1 MVERDNELKGT
12 TFTISVLHLSDGN
25 PDRIRQLL
33 EAKVAQ
39 APQFFN
45 CAPLVLNV
53 ERLEAIPDFEQLREL
68 VESEDFVLVGITGA
82 RDEAMKTAAKAAG
95 LAVMVSGKSRKA
107 EPEPTPPAPEPKPV
121 EAAPVPPVPAPVE
134 ASKVHVGPVR
144 SGQQIYAAGTSL
156 VVLGV
161 HRDGGF
167 SEYAAVPAKNAWP
180 IPDDIPDKHAVMVEP
195 FTIAANVTGQANP
208 IEQDVAL
215 VYGAGPMGLVTVQ
228 ALKGVYKVKQVIVV
242 DRIDERLKMA
252 QRSGADWV
260 LNNGERS
267 LQAAL
272 DEKGIKPTLIIDAAC
287 HPSILQEAITL
298 ASPAAR
304 IVLMGFSSEPSH
316 IVQQGIT
323 GKELAIFSSRLNAN
337 KFPVVIDWLKKG
349 LIDPEKLI
357 THTFDYHHVTDALE
371 LFEKD
376 QRQCCKVLLTF
387 GQ

>member
-25 PDRIRQLL
+25 PARIRQLL

-156 VVLGV
+156 VVLGSV
-161 HRDGGF
+161 SPGA
-167 SEYAAVPAKNAWP
+167 EVIA
-180 IPDDIPDKHAVMVEP
+180 DDSIH
-195 FTIAANVTGQANP
+195 
-208 IEQDVAL
+208 
-215 VYGAGPMGLVTVQ
+215 VYGALRGRAIAGAKGNPKARIYCQQLQAELLSIAGTFQLSDALPAGLIQEPVHIRLDNEQ
-228 ALKGVYKVKQVIVV
+228 LRI
-242 DRIDERLKMA
+242 DRIK
-252 QRSGADWV
+252 
-260 LNNGERS
+260 
-267 LQAAL
+267 
-272 DEKGIKPTLIIDAAC
+272 
-287 HPSILQEAITL
+287 
-298 ASPAAR
+298 
-304 IVLMGFSSEPSH
+304 
-316 IVQQGIT
+316 
-323 GKELAIFSSRLNAN
+323 
-337 KFPVVIDWLKKG
+337 
-349 LIDPEKLI
+349 
-357 THTFDYHHVTDALE
+357 
-371 LFEKD
+371 
-376 QRQCCKVLLTF
+376 
-387 GQ
+387 

>member
-156 VVLGV
+156 VVLGSV
-161 HRDGGF
+161 SPGA
-167 SEYAAVPAKNAWP
+167 EVIA
-180 IPDDIPDKHAVMVEP
+180 DDSIH
-195 FTIAANVTGQANP
+195 
-208 IEQDVAL
+208 
-215 VYGAGPMGLVTVQ
+215 VYGALRGRAIAGAKGNPKARIYCQQLQ
-228 ALKGVYKVKQVIVV
+228 AELLSIAGTFQLSDALPAGVIQEPVHIRLDNEQLRI
-242 DRIDERLKMA
+242 DRIK
-252 QRSGADWV
+252 
-260 LNNGERS
+260 
-267 LQAAL
+267 
-272 DEKGIKPTLIIDAAC
+272 
-287 HPSILQEAITL
+287 
-298 ASPAAR
+298 
-304 IVLMGFSSEPSH
+304 
-316 IVQQGIT
+316 
-323 GKELAIFSSRLNAN
+323 
-337 KFPVVIDWLKKG
+337 
-349 LIDPEKLI
+349 
-357 THTFDYHHVTDALE
+357 
-371 LFEKD
+371 
-376 QRQCCKVLLTF
+376 
-387 GQ
+387 

>member
-25 PDRIRQLL
+25 PARIRQLL

-107 EPEPTPPAPEPKPV
+107 EPEPTPPVPEPKPV

-156 VVLGV
+156 VVLGSV
-161 HRDGGF
+161 SPGA
-167 SEYAAVPAKNAWP
+167 EVIA
-180 IPDDIPDKHAVMVEP
+180 DDSIH
-195 FTIAANVTGQANP
+195 
-208 IEQDVAL
+208 
-215 VYGAGPMGLVTVQ
+215 VYGALRGRAIAGAKGNPKARIYCQQLQ
-228 ALKGVYKVKQVIVV
+228 AELLSIAGTFQLSDALPAGVIQEPVHIRLDNEQLRI
-242 DRIDERLKMA
+242 DRIK
-252 QRSGADWV
+252 
-260 LNNGERS
+260 
-267 LQAAL
+267 
-272 DEKGIKPTLIIDAAC
+272 
-287 HPSILQEAITL
+287 
-298 ASPAAR
+298 
-304 IVLMGFSSEPSH
+304 
-316 IVQQGIT
+316 
-323 GKELAIFSSRLNAN
+323 
-337 KFPVVIDWLKKG
+337 
-349 LIDPEKLI
+349 
-357 THTFDYHHVTDALE
+357 
-371 LFEKD
+371 
-376 QRQCCKVLLTF
+376 
-387 GQ
+387 

>member
-25 PDRIRQLL
+25 PARIRQLL

-107 EPEPTPPAPEPKPV
+107 EPEPTPPVPEPKPV

-156 VVLGV
+156 VVLGSV
-161 HRDGGF
+161 SPGA
-167 SEYAAVPAKNAWP
+167 EVIA
-180 IPDDIPDKHAVMVEP
+180 DDSIH
-195 FTIAANVTGQANP
+195 
-208 IEQDVAL
+208 
-215 VYGAGPMGLVTVQ
+215 VYGALRGRAIAGAKGNPKARIYCQKLQ
-228 ALKGVYKVKQVIVV
+228 AELLSIAGTFQLSDALPAGVIQEPVHIRLDNEQLRI
-242 DRIDERLKMA
+242 DRIK
-252 QRSGADWV
+252 
-260 LNNGERS
+260 
-267 LQAAL
+267 
-272 DEKGIKPTLIIDAAC
+272 
-287 HPSILQEAITL
+287 
-298 ASPAAR
+298 
-304 IVLMGFSSEPSH
+304 
-316 IVQQGIT
+316 
-323 GKELAIFSSRLNAN
+323 
-337 KFPVVIDWLKKG
+337 
-349 LIDPEKLI
+349 
-357 THTFDYHHVTDALE
+357 
-371 LFEKD
+371 
-376 QRQCCKVLLTF
+376 
-387 GQ
+387 